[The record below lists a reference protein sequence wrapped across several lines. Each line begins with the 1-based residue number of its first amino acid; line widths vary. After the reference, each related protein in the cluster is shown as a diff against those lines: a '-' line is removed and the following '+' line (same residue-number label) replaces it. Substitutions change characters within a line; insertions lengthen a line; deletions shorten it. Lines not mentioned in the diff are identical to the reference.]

1 MHVEREARGDSCVPK
16 QVSLYVGIKMAA
28 VQAVTAAYAHLISH
42 LNAPALF
49 ASPGCSPVMVLLLCG
64 ASDLVLPAWTTYS
77 LHMFKGSDDS
87 KLCCCYGTGYS
98 SAPPLQALLQTL
110 RLDSGRAQ
118 GLALHMSR
126 CRGLDADQT
135 QPPLH

>member
-64 ASDLVLPAWTTYS
+64 ASDHVLPAWTTYS
-77 LHMFKGSDDS
+77 LHMVKGSDDS
-87 KLCCCYGTGYS
+87 KLCCCYGSQATAVHRLS
-98 SAPPLQALLQTL
+98 SLCCK
-110 RLDSGRAQ
+110 
-118 GLALHMSR
+118 H
-126 CRGLDADQT
+126 
-135 QPPLH
+135 